1 MTASARGGGVR
12 GFGLERQDFLGGRA
26 ILGENDLDEGRS
38 SRRGVALL
46 EPGQVSLVELGVGGD
61 KDAAAWAGDING
73 DPYPKAQ
80 IALCGLAQDIAQA
93 LGGHAYGFHNSRR

>member
-1 MTASARGGGVR
+1 MISELPARY
-12 GFGLERQDFLGGRA
+12 
-26 ILGENDLDEGRS
+26 S
-38 SRRGVALL
+38 SRALWT
-46 EPGQVSLVELGVGGD
+46 LVELGVGGD